1 MKYKITFIK
10 DGKLCKQT
18 IISSLLDEYK
28 EKYDVIS
35 IKEQK
40 RIEIFLFKQNIESL
54 FKELSIIVNSSLSF
68 ADGVELLLKNTK
80 NTHHKEILTDIQIAL
95 NKGDNLEKA
104 LIKYQKQIGV
114 LPILFFKVGF
124 DSGDIKKALN
134 NLVKVLNLA
143 KESKKR
149 IFSALAYP
157 IVVMIFFILAMVI
170 IFNYVV
176 PEFEGM
182 YQQFGSTL
190 PFITRTLLFVKSII
204 LDYGLILMLFFL
216 IFAGFFKF
224 MLKNSFDFKHK
235 VDRILFSKIPIV
247 SRLIYA
253 WQMHRFFLT
262 LESLVDSKYRFALA
276 LEYSKTM
283 VTNSFFNSRLEQIQ
297 QDIKG
302 GNSITTAFEK
312 ADIFDEL
319 TIRLIFAGEVSNRL
333 DNVTK
338 EIEKIFYEKL
348 ENHIRFLSAV
358 VEPLFLIFVG
368 SMILWVISALMLPI
382 WDMGNLIK

>member
-80 NTHHKEILTDIQIAL
+80 NTHYKEILTDILIAL

>member
-302 GNSITTAFEK
+302 GNSITKAFEK

-319 TIRLIFAGEVSNRL
+319 TIRLVFAGEVSNRL

>member
-80 NTHHKEILTDIQIAL
+80 NTHHKEILQDIQIAL

>member
-80 NTHHKEILTDIQIAL
+80 NTHYKEILTDIQIAL